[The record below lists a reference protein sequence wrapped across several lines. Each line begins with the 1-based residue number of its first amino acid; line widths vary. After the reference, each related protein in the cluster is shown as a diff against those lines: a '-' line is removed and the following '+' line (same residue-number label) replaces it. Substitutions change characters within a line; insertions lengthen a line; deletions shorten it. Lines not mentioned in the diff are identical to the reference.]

1 MNMSEY
7 SVILFFSSNYS
18 FKGSNILKK
27 NAIEHKMIPVPR
39 HLSSDC
45 GLCVRISGI
54 DTEIVRNLFEKTG
67 VEFDRIENI

>member
-1 MNMSEY
+1 MSEY

-18 FKGSNILKK
+18 FKGSNILQK
-27 NAIEHKMIPVPR
+27 NRIEHKMTPVPR

-45 GLCVRISGI
+45 GLCVRITREC
-54 DTEIVRNLFEKTG
+54 TEDVRELFVKTG

>member
-1 MNMSEY
+1 MSEY
-7 SVILFFSSNYS
+7 SVILFYSSNYS

-27 NAIEHKMIPVPR
+27 NDIEHKMTPVPR

-45 GLCVRISGI
+45 GLCVRIGRGN
-54 DTEIVRNLFEKTG
+54 TEMVRDLFEKTG